1 MYLNSMA
8 SFLDH
13 MDSFPIQE
21 DQQIMVFLADRSH
34 SWLDEITAFMN
45 QCKIRFFGGVFPGL
59 LHNGKYLRE
68 GILVQAVSPVY
79 QSIVRP
85 FLFRVPKELQQ
96 LDGHTAIILVD
107 GLSSQFRDLIDT
119 VENKLSGDIT
129 YLGGGAGYYDL
140 VHRPC
145 LFDNNG
151 LYKDALML
159 CLLRGSSHVAVRHGW
174 ERMDGPYRI
183 SRSEQ
188 NVLKELD
195 GYRAMD
201 IYRDAIETHRH
212 IILSQEDFFTFAK
225 EHPFGLLN
233 SDGSLVVRDPISC
246 TDEGEI
252 VCVADI
258 PSNRDVYILHGDKK
272 TLLTA
277 SLAIAKDCA
286 GQGGETHTPMLFN
299 CISRAMFLEDDF
311 QIEIENIQSR
321 LASPLY
327 GTLSIGE
334 IAPHAGKGI
343 EIHNKSTIIGIV
355 PTRENAG

>member
-1 MYLNSMA
+1 MYLSNMA
-8 SFLDH
+8 SFVDH
-13 MDSFPIQE
+13 MDSHPIRN
-21 DQQIMVFLADRSH
+21 DQQVMIFLADRSH
-34 SWLDEITAFMN
+34 SWLDEITTIMN
-45 QCKIRFFGGVFPGL
+45 RQNIRFFGGVFPGL
-59 LHNGKYLRE
+59 LYNGKYLRE
-68 GILVQAVSPVY
+68 GMLIQIVRPVY
-79 QSIVRP
+79 QAIVRP
-85 FLFRVPKELQQ
+85 FLFRVPKEFQQ
-96 LDGHTAIILVD
+96 LEGHTAIVLVD
-107 GLSSQFRDLIDT
+107 GLSGQFRDLIDT
-119 VENKLSGDIT
+119 VENKLSGNIT

-159 CLLRGSSHVAVRHGW
+159 CLLQGSSHVAVRHGW
-174 ERMDGPYRI
+174 DKMDGPYRI
-183 SRSEQ
+183 TRSEQ
-188 NVLKELD
+188 NVLKKLD
-195 GYRAMD
+195 GYRAME

-212 IILSQEDFFTFAK
+212 IILSQEDFFSFAK

-233 SDGSLVVRDPISC
+233 ADGSIVVRDPIAC
-246 TDEGEI
+246 NDEGEI

-258 PSNRDVYILHGDKK
+258 PNNRDVYILQGDKK

-286 GQGGETHTPMLFN
+286 GQGDETHTPMLFN

-311 QIEIENIQSR
+311 RIEMENIQSR
-321 LASPLY
+321 LMSPLH

-334 IAPHAGKGI
+334 IASHSEKGI

-355 PTRENAG
+355 PTSTEAS